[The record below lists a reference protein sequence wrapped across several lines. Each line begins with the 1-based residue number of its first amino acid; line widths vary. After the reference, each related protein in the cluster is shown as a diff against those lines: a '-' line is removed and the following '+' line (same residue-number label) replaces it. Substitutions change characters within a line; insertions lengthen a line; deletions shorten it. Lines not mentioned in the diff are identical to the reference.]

1 MPLRRILAAILIPL
15 AGAVPPALVGL
26 WLLGADLLPVVS
38 PIRDLFSLVT
48 GRFFDAQAM
57 ALLAGRLDVPC
68 GVLKGEAFFIGDACY
83 GYFGLTPSLLR
94 IPLNAV
100 CPSCA
105 FQWARVMML
114 AAMLLSY
121 VAMVLIAHRALDG
134 TDLSG
139 TRRLVW
145 ATAFGAA
152 GALGSSLVFLA
163 GNPIPYHEAILWG
176 GAFSLLGYWA
186 LADYVAAGRL
196 WALAVAIVAALLAVN
211 GRISTGGGV
220 VVAAGLV
227 LLPGLLG
234 RGRVVAAAVGLL
246 LVGAAAVT
254 PLAVN
259 HLKFGRTSPPMDRQ
273 GFYIGDPVRLER
285 VKLGLFQPSNV
296 PCTLAA
302 YASFGSVRVAPVFPW
317 IGPATGIWMPP
328 EPLPPGLEACR
339 GTNMDNIEPFLAIQ
353 YTHPAFLLLAV
364 VGLGAARDG
373 RARRWWPLL
382 AGSVVGGA
390 PVLFYSTITERYVH
404 DLFPA
409 LVLGAALALPVLA
422 GVERAWIRRAAW
434 GGVLVLTVLGL
445 HANVA
450 AALLHPFPQPE
461 TVYHLRTL
469 QRATQPLGAGLAR

>member
-1 MPLRRILAAILIPL
+1 MSVPRKLAAVLIPV
-15 AGAVPPALVGL
+15 AGAVPPMLVGL

-38 PIRDLFSLVT
+38 PIRDLLSLVT
-48 GRFFDAQAM
+48 GRFFDAQAA

-100 CPSCA
+100 CPTCV
-105 FQWARVMML
+105 FQWARFMVL
-114 AAMLLSY
+114 AALLLSY
-121 VAMVLIAHRALDG
+121 AAMVLIARRALDG

-145 ATAFGAA
+145 ATAFGSA
-152 GALGSSLVFLA
+152 GALGSSLIFLA

-176 GAFSLLGYWA
+176 GAFALLAYWA
-186 LADYVAAGRL
+186 LAEYGANGRP
-196 WALAVAIVAALLAVN
+196 WALAVAIVAILLALN

-227 LLPGLLG
+227 LLPRLLG
-234 RGRVVAAAVGLL
+234 RGRVLAATGLL
-246 LVGAAAVT
+246 LVGMAAVT

-259 HLKFGRTSPPMDRQ
+259 HLKFDQTSPPMDRQ
-273 GFYIGDPVRLER
+273 GFYIGDPVRLKR
-285 VKLGLFQPSNV
+285 VKLGIFQFSNV

-302 YASFGSVRVAPVFPW
+302 YASFGSVRVGPNFPW

-353 YTHPAFLLLAV
+353 YTHPALLLLAA
-364 VGLGAARDG
+364 LGVG

-390 PVLFYSTITERYVH
+390 PVLLYSTITERYVH
-404 DLFPA
+404 DLFPI
-409 LVLGAALALPVLA
+409 LVLAAALGLPVLA
-422 GVERAWIRRAAW
+422 GLERAWMRRAAW
-434 GGVLVLTVLGL
+434 GVVLATTVLGL

-450 AALLHPFPQPE
+450 ASLLHPFPQPE
-461 TVYHLRTL
+461 AVYHLRTL
-469 QRATQPLGAGLAR
+469 QRATQSFSAGLAR